1 MSKLDIQG
9 TESSITGKLAT
20 GTTTLD
26 SVYRNVNDNGDTEYD
41 TPRYVASKSNETTNH
56 SGSKTVDLKVAL
68 SNSTNKRHSPAI
80 DNERAALFTVENL
93 VNNDSTNENST
104 FGGNATAKY
113 ITKTVTLADGQD
125 AEDLKIFLTA
135 YKPSTSDI
143 QLYYKIL
150 NAEDSDTLD
159 DQSWTQMT
167 QTTSAVTVSDSENRN
182 DLKEYEYN
190 IPAANLTGSGGE
202 VQYVNSESVTY
213 TGFKYFAIKI
223 VLLSSTTSNVPRVRD
238 FRAIA
243 LQI

>member
-1 MSKLDIQG
+1 
-9 TESSITGKLAT
+9 
-20 GTTTLD
+20 
-26 SVYRNVNDNGDTEYD
+26 
-41 TPRYVASKSNETTNH
+41 
-56 SGSKTVDLKVAL
+56 
-68 SNSTNKRHSPAI
+68 
-80 DNERAALFTVENL
+80 
-93 VNNDSTNENST
+93 
-104 FGGNATAKY
+104 
-113 ITKTVTLADGQD
+113 VTLADGQD

-135 YKPSTSDI
+135 YKPGTSDI

-190 IPAANLTGSGGE
+190 IPAANLTGTGGE